1 MNLVIAIRACHFVC
15 FVVLL
20 LDCRV
25 SSNVEFS
32 LLTVYERG
40 KVNCEFADSQLAHY
54 PAPPPPPH
62 CTNQFLLVFISYCRV
77 GPTLQKFSQFSTS
90 DKQK

>member
-1 MNLVIAIRACHFVC
+1 MNLVIVVRACHFVC

-25 SSNVEFS
+25 RPNVVLFAHSVSFEW
-32 LLTVYERG
+32 G

-54 PAPPPPPH
+54 PDPQ
-62 CTNQFLLVFISYCRV
+62 CTNQFLLVFISYCRL
-77 GPTLQKFSQFSTS
+77 GPTLEKFSQFNTS
-90 DKQK
+90 DKKK